1 MATVA
6 ARLLGREGELAEI
19 GRFLDDGD
27 GGHQALLLQGEPG
40 IGKTSL
46 WAAAIDLALAR
57 RYRVL
62 KAAPAQIEMSLPYAV
77 LGDLLDPYPEAAVAT
92 LPAPMRMALEAAL
105 LRGAADQAPAD
116 QLAVSNG
123 FLRTLRCLA
132 LDGPV
137 LLALDDMQWT
147 DAASL
152 RILAYA
158 VHRLLGEAVKVLGA
172 RRIPPL
178 DVATP
183 TLQKAIGEDRL
194 LRLDA
199 VGLTPQAINHILLK
213 RLPRPLSKPQLEH
226 VCRVSGGNPF
236 FALELGRFLIDHH
249 VRFHDGAPLPLP
261 TTLLGAVEGRLK
273 RLPASTRDLLAAI
286 AALSRP
292 DEATLERAEPDATS
306 RLAAALSAG
315 VVERVD
321 GRLHFA
327 HPLLR
332 SAGYALAEPVRRQEW
347 HKKLAEA
354 VSDPEERARHLALSA
369 TGPEVR
375 VADAL
380 EHAARLANARGA
392 PVAAAG
398 LAEQAAALTP
408 LDQPDTTQRRQI
420 ETARYQLRAGE
431 TTAAREVLEAVLRR
445 SVGGRPPEALRLMAS
460 IMFLAGEL
468 PDARRYLTEA
478 LSQAS
483 NHDLAEALIRRD
495 LMRVLQ
501 QSGDLA
507 AASEH
512 AVPLVEI
519 AARTGDPGL
528 SEMASRLNAQQERFT
543 RGMTAEI
550 LATAVAVADGRLAV
564 MEDDS
569 PGVMHPFFEWGV
581 LLKWADDYPRARIVL
596 KRVLELTEGRDESV
610 RVPALFH
617 LAEMECWA
625 GDWALAAL
633 YIAECEKAV
642 LHSGQSAYARLSL
655 VASALLQVCRG
666 DLSGARPAAEKALAL
681 ATAVGDGP
689 YRWRALAIL
698 GSTHLVAGD
707 AVAANGFFE
716 RLREQTA
723 AYPGT
728 MGIRSDGDQVD
739 ALLALGR
746 LAQAEQVLDR
756 LVPGPDRWASPW
768 QTATEARGRAL
779 VAAARGDLSTASA
792 SLERALAA
800 HDRLPMPL
808 ERGRTLLAQ
817 AAVLRRAK
825 QKAAAR
831 DAAVEARR
839 VFDALGAAA
848 WSARADAELARIAP
862 AAARHALTPTEAR
875 VAELVTSGHSNKE
888 VAAQLYM
895 SVKTVEA
902 NLSRIF
908 AKLDVRSRTEL
919 AARRFRPG
927 G

>member
-1 MATVA
+1 MVRVA
-6 ARLLGREGELAEI
+6 ARLVGREGELAEI
-19 GRFLDDGD
+19 GRFLDDVD
-27 GGHQALLLQGEPG
+27 GRHTALLLQGEPG

-46 WAAAIDLALAR
+46 WAVGTELALAR

-62 KAAPAQIEMSLPYAV
+62 RAAPAQIEMSLPYAV
-77 LGDLLDPYPEAAVAT
+77 LGDLLDPYPETAVAT
-92 LPAPMRMALEAAL
+92 LPAPMRTALEAAL
-105 LRGAADQAPAD
+105 LRAEAEQAPAD

-123 FLRTLRCLA
+123 FLRTLRCIA
-132 LDGPV
+132 SDEPV
-137 LLALDDMQWT
+137 LLALDDVQWT

-152 RILAYA
+152 RVLAYA
-158 VHRLLGEAVKVLGA
+158 AHRLAGEAVKILAA
-172 RRIPPL
+172 RRLPPL
-178 DVATP
+178 DLATP

-194 LRLDA
+194 LRLDVVA
-199 VGLTPQAINHILLK
+199 LTPQAIDDILLS
-213 RLPRPLSKPQLEH
+213 RLAHPLTRPQLEH
-226 VCRVSGGNPF
+226 VWRMSGGNPF
-236 FALELGRFLIDHH
+236 FALELGRFLIEHPA
-249 VRFHDGAPLPLP
+249 RFHDGLPIPLP

-273 RLPASTRDLLAAI
+273 RLPASTRDLLAAV

-292 DEATLERAEPDATS
+292 DQATLERAQPDTTS

-321 GRLHFA
+321 GRLRFA

-332 SAGYALAEPVRRQEW
+332 SAAYALAEPVRRQEW

-354 VSDPEERARHLALSA
+354 VSDPEERARHLALAA

-380 EHAARLANARGA
+380 EYAARLANARGA
-392 PVAAAG
+392 PDAAAG
-398 LAEQAAALTP
+398 LADQAAALTP
-408 LDQPDTTQRRQI
+408 IDQPDIIQRRKI
-420 ETARYQLRAGE
+420 ESTRYRLRAGD
-431 TTAAREVLEAVLRR
+431 TTAAREVLEAVLRE
-445 SVGGRPPEALRLMAS
+445 SLGERPPEALRLMAS
-460 IMFLAGEL
+460 IMCLAGEL

-478 LSQAS
+478 LPRAS
-483 NHDLAEALIRRD
+483 GNDLAEALIRRD

-501 QSGDLA
+501 QTGDLA

-512 AVPLVEI
+512 AQPLVEI
-519 AARTGDPGL
+519 AARTGDPRL
-528 SEMASRLNAQQERFT
+528 SEMAWRLNAHQERHT
-543 RGMTAEI
+543 RGMTAEM
-550 LATAVAVADGRLAV
+550 LATAVAVADGSLAV
-564 MEDDS
+564 TEDDS

-581 LLKWADDYPRARIVL
+581 LLKWADDYPRARVLL

-617 LAEMECWA
+617 LAELECWA

-633 YIAECEKAV
+633 YVTECEKAV
-642 LHSGQSAYARLSL
+642 LLGGQRSYARLSL
-655 VASALLQVCRG
+655 VASALLLLCHG
-666 DLSGARPAAEKALAL
+666 DVSGARAAAEEALAV
-681 ATAVGDGP
+681 ATAVGDAP

-698 GSTHLVAGD
+698 GSTHLVAGE
-707 AVAANGFFE
+707 APAANGFFE
-716 RLREQTA
+716 RLREEA
-723 AYPGT
+723 AGHPGA
-728 MGIRSDGDQVD
+728 IRSEGDQVD

-746 LAQAEQVLDR
+746 LAQAEQVLDGLVAGPGR
-756 LVPGPDRWASPW
+756 LAFPW
-768 QTATEARGRAL
+768 QTAIEARGRAL
-779 VAAARGDLSTASA
+779 VAAARGDLGAASA

-800 HDRLPMPL
+800 HERLRMPV

-848 WSARADAELARIAP
+848 WSARAEAELARIAP
-862 AAARHALTPTEAR
+862 VAAGHALTPTEAR
-875 VAELVTSGHSNKE
+875 VAELVASGHSNKE